1 MASRVKGQLFW
12 FSKIHVEE
20 NGCFIN
26 GGNVVFRRD
35 GEEFVILPLKEV
47 ALEGDHNLENCLS
60 ATCAAMLRGVTV
72 EAIAKVLREFKGV
85 PDRQELIREVD
96 EISFIND
103 TAATAPEAVIA
114 AMKRF
119 ADKDHLIVICGGV
132 DKKLPYDGMSESLI
146 ASAKAVILF
155 PGTASDLIREKIAGK
170 VTLHTADSMKE
181 AVQKAR
187 SIAKTGDTVILSPG
201 ASSFNMFKNEF
212 DRGEQFREEVRNL

>member
-1 MASRVKGQLFW
+1 
-12 FSKIHVEE
+12 
-20 NGCFIN
+20 
-26 GGNVVFRRD
+26 
-35 GEEFVILPLKEV
+35 
-47 ALEGDHNLENCLS
+47 
-60 ATCAAMLRGVTV
+60 
-72 EAIAKVLREFKGV
+72 
-85 PDRQELIREVD
+85 
-96 EISFIND
+96 
-103 TAATAPEAVIA
+103 
-114 AMKRF
+114 
-119 ADKDHLIVICGGV
+119 
-132 DKKLPYDGMSESLI
+132 MSEALI

>member
-1 MASRVKGQLFW
+1 
-12 FSKIHVEE
+12 
-20 NGCFIN
+20 
-26 GGNVVFRRD
+26 
-35 GEEFVILPLKEV
+35 
-47 ALEGDHNLENCLS
+47 
-60 ATCAAMLRGVTV
+60 MLRGVTV
-72 EAIAKVLREFKGV
+72 EAIAQVLKTFRGV

-103 TAATAPEAVIA
+103 TAATSPDAVVA

-119 ADKDHLIVICGGV
+119 GDKEHLIVIAGGV
-132 DKKLPYDGMSESLI
+132 DKKLPYESMSEALI